1 MIALAARLTPN
12 APTALD
18 EATTPSRDWHALAR
32 LGSEPIIVS
41 GATLLSSATLVSS
54 IWTRNPYQIPAF
66 CRVTPYKLSLCN
78 NESNKKKKVACPHE
92 RGGGGLCLLT
102 VNGVV
107 ARGNTHFNLSQTER
121 NGGLV
126 ITRGT
131 TAAHTGHANG
141 LLKTK

>member
-78 NESNKKKKVACPHE
+78 NESNNKKKVACRHE
-92 RGGGGLCLLT
+92 REGGGCLCLLT

-107 ARGNTHFNLSQTER
+107 VPRDNKRYH
-121 NGGLV
+121 
-126 ITRGT
+126 RGT
-131 TAAHTGHANG
+131 PCHANR